1 MRTLLYPLSAVLALW
16 TWGAA
21 GQAVE
26 KQASDNPLTAPA
38 AAGEARLP
46 FDFGGPFELV
56 DHRGVARRDG
66 DFLGRFMLVFF
77 GYTSCPNT
85 CSTALLNVTVAID
98 EMGADAA
105 RFQPLLITVDP
116 EYDTPERLAEFVDRI
131 HPRLIGLT
139 GTPAQIESAK
149 RAYRIHAM
157 PVAEPG
163 AFARLVDHSSFT
175 YLIGPDGRFR
185 TLLPPVLTADRV
197 VEILRKYLAL
207 ESPSSG

>member
-1 MRTLLYPLSAVLALW
+1 MRTFLYPLSAVLALW

-26 KQASDNPLTAPA
+26 KHESDDKVTAPA
-38 AAGEARLP
+38 AAGETRLP

-56 DHRGVARRDG
+56 DHRGDARRDG

-85 CSTALLNVTVAID
+85 CSTALVNVTLAID
-98 EMGADAA
+98 EMGADGA

-116 EYDTPERLAEFVDRI
+116 EYDTPERLADFVDRI

-139 GTPAQIESAK
+139 GTPAQIDAAK
-149 RAYRIHAM
+149 RAYRIYAV

-163 AFARLVDHSSFT
+163 AFERLVDHSSFT
-175 YLIGPDGRFR
+175 YLIGPDGHFR
-185 TLLPPVLTADRV
+185 TLLPPVLPAGRV
-197 VEILRKYLAL
+197 VEILRMYLAL
-207 ESPSSG
+207 ESPSQG

>member
-1 MRTLLYPLSAVLALW
+1 MRSLLYLLSAVLALW

-21 GQAVE
+21 GQSVE
-26 KQASDNPLTAPA
+26 KHGNADKVTPPA
-38 AAGEARLP
+38 AADEARPP
-46 FDFGGPFELV
+46 FEFGGPFELV

-77 GYTSCPNT
+77 GYTSCPYT
-85 CSTALLNVTVAID
+85 CSTALVNVTLAID
-98 EMGADAA
+98 EMGADGA

-116 EYDTPERLAEFVDRI
+116 EYDTPERLADFVGLI

-139 GTPAQIESAK
+139 GTPAQIEAAK
-149 RAYRIHAM
+149 RAYRVHAM
-157 PVAEPG
+157 RLPDPG
-163 AFARLVDHSSFT
+163 AFERLVDHSSFT

-185 TLLPPVLTADRV
+185 TLLPPVLPADRV

-207 ESPSSG
+207 ES